1 MIENNNFPWYLQQSS
16 AFLALYT
23 GFFDIAVEATP
34 LALGNAFN
42 IDEMH
47 GAMLH
52 RIGEYF
58 GMATSAY
65 TWDGLIYNM
74 DAWSDGK
81 NWTGGIR
88 QLGEDF
94 YSKIIKAKMYAYGHQ
109 YCLETLYNVFEIVF
123 EGVEHTIKVFEQGMC
138 ADNTMDFG
146 YVTQSVEE
154 TLNCDYVTNVADII
168 IDCESVVIVE
178 VDDNSIIIDIT
189 AQENTVRAFIEAL
202 SFDYMFIGKPV
213 GIKVN
218 WNYNYL

>member
-23 GFFDIAVEATP
+23 GFFDIAVDATP

-42 IDEMH
+42 IDEMQ

-123 EGVEHTIKVFEQGMC
+123 EGVEHNVRIIEQGMC
-138 ADNTMDFG
+138 ADGTMDMG
-146 YVTQSVEE
+146 YVVDAVEE
-154 TLNCDYVTNVADII
+154 TLNLGNISNDVDNI
-168 IDCESVVIVE
+168 IDCGDVVVE
-178 VDDNSIIIDIT
+178 DVAENNIIIDIT
-189 AQENTVRAFIEAL
+189 APENTVRAFIEAL